1 MYVYNYIYV
10 YVCCIIY
17 IYLYMSKITFF
28 RTAVLTEAGQNVCRH
43 YLSVPLSV
51 QSMADS
57 VFLFHDMDV

>member
-1 MYVYNYIYV
+1 
-10 YVCCIIY
+10 
-17 IYLYMSKITFF
+17 MSKITFF